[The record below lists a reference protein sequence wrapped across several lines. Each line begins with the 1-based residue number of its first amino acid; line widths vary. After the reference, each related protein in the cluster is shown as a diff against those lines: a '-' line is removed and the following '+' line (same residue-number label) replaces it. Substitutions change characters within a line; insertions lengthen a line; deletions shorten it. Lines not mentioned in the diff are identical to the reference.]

1 MCGISAVL
9 FTAGHAEGLRDGL
22 EKELLQSARVMYHR
36 GPDSEGIFV
45 DKTRRVGLV
54 HTRLSVID
62 LADGQQPLHE
72 GSIHAVVNGEFYDY
86 AQIRKELETMGCAFQ
101 SHVDS
106 ELVVHLYKVYG
117 ENVLQHLR
125 GEFAFVLYD
134 EERHS
139 LFAARDRFG
148 CKPLFYTMSE
158 GRLMLAS
165 EMKALVPLGWKPEWD
180 LHSVI
185 QMGDYND
192 NRTVF
197 KGVWKLPPGHQLT
210 FRGGHLKIQPYW
222 DSSYPDFNDP
232 ETHPMDK
239 ILQGVRK
246 HLKDAIRA
254 RLRSDVPLGVY
265 LSGGIDSG
273 AIAGI
278 ANTLIKEA
286 DPTARLTTFTLSFP
300 ERPELDEGP
309 IARRMA
315 DFIGAETHMIIPS
328 EEEIVDHFEAS
339 VYHSEQPVTTFH
351 GAGKLILSE
360 YVRDHGFKVVL
371 TGEGS
376 DEVFVLNIMQGQKP
390 AQDHGSVSE
399 KPRAESRVGSS
410 MLGDLVTARTWGM
423 VSLGKEVFG
432 QEALDI
438 VGSMDHTL
446 TIAEGIRPDVRA
458 KIASGQWHPLH
469 SAMVRALQ
477 THFYVTKRSYTANSL
492 QYTISKTM
500 LANLLLNIVGDRV
513 EMAASVEG
521 RQPFLDHHLVDYVNK
536 LPPYVPVNEEWPLVL
551 NILNARSIKIKPSL
565 AMTNGSNPLSQ
576 SPRAWSFTEKWIL
589 REAVKPFVTD
599 EIYRRAKA
607 QYNVPLSPQSS
618 ASLSPVQRLL
628 REKITEQN
636 IAKLGWA
643 NWEHIHGLLKSYL
656 ESPEY
661 PADGGLDKRVRVLL
675 CMVSFVILQERFK
688 VPPVDL

>member
-1 MCGISAVL
+1 
-9 FTAGHAEGLRDGL
+9 
-22 EKELLQSARVMYHR
+22 
-36 GPDSEGIFV
+36 
-45 DKTRRVGLV
+45 
-54 HTRLSVID
+54 
-62 LADGQQPLHE
+62 
-72 GSIHAVVNGEFYDY
+72 
-86 AQIRKELETMGCAFQ
+86 
-101 SHVDS
+101 
-106 ELVVHLYKVYG
+106 
-117 ENVLQHLR
+117 
-125 GEFAFVLYD
+125 
-134 EERHS
+134 
-139 LFAARDRFG
+139 
-148 CKPLFYTMSE
+148 MSE

-222 DSSYPDFNDP
+222 DSSYSDYNDP
-232 ETHPMDK
+232 ETRPMGE

-246 HLKDAIRA
+246 YLEDAVRV

-273 AIAGI
+273 AVAGI
-278 ANTLIKEA
+278 TNTLIKEA
-286 DPTARLTTFTLSFP
+286 DPAARLTTFTLSFP
-300 ERPELDEGP
+300 DRPELDEGP
-309 IARRMA
+309 IAQRMA
-315 DFIGAETHMIIPS
+315 DFIGAESHMITPS
-328 EEEIVDHFEAS
+328 EKEIVDHFEAS

-376 DEVFVLNIMQGQKP
+376 DEIFGGYSYHLLDYLRTIDPAAIPLGFPLPTSTENTAALNVMRGQKP
-390 AQDHGSVSE
+390 AQDHGSVSD

-423 VSLGKEVFG
+423 ISLGKEVFG

-438 VGSMDHTL
+438 VGPMDHTL
-446 TIAEGIRPDVRA
+446 TIAEGIRPDARA
-458 KIASGQWHPLH
+458 KIASGQWHYLH
-469 SAMVRALQ
+469 SAM
-477 THFYVTKRSYTANSL
+477 RSYTANAL

-521 RQPFLDHHLVDYVNK
+521 RQPFLDHHLVEYVNH
-536 LPPYVPVNEEWPLVL
+536 LPPSV
-551 NILNARSIKIKPSL
+551 KIKPL
-565 AMTNGSNPLSQ
+565 LITTNGSSPSSQ
-576 SPRAWSFTEKWIL
+576 YTRAWSFTEKWIL

-599 EIYRRAKA
+599 EIYRRTKA
-607 QYNVPLSPQSS
+607 QYNVPLSPQSP

-628 REKITEQN
+628 REKITEEN
-636 IAKLGWA
+636 IARLGWA
-643 NWEHIHGLLKSYL
+643 NWEYIHGLLISYL
-656 ESPEY
+656 GSPEY

-688 VPPVDL
+688 VPPVDLECY